1 MSDYHPEP
9 YWSAVADRI
18 KTRGDNNVIAGDDE
32 PFYRYKRARFLAML
46 NSVDFKNKSVLE
58 IGHGPGGNLLEIKK
72 KSPSQ
77 LTGVDI
83 SEAMIALATE
93 NTKGEI
99 ELIKIDGTKLP
110 FKDKEFDIVF
120 SATVL
125 QHNSDDAMMRALLAE
140 MCRVSSNEVF
150 LFEKVDSRIVGDDL
164 CYARPV
170 EYYHSIVKPQGFD
183 LKSSRYINIRAS
195 YYVCGAIRKI
205 FNKSSR
211 TEGEPLSTFSIW
223 LQIIT
228 LPITKI
234 LDRIF
239 TSKKDVT
246 KMGFQRKS

>member
-18 KTRGDNNVIAGDDE
+18 KNRGNNNVIAGDDE

-72 KSPSQ
+72 KSPSR

-83 SEAMIALATE
+83 SDAMIVLATE
-93 NTKGEI
+93 NTNNEV
-99 ELIKIDGTKLP
+99 ELVKINGTQLP
-110 FKDKEFDIVF
+110 FEDKEFDIVF

-125 QHNSDDAMMRALLAE
+125 QHNSDDEMMRALLAE

-150 LFEKVDSRIVGDDL
+150 LFEKVDSKIVGDDL

-170 EYYHSIVKPQGFD
+170 EYYHKLVQEKGFKLD
-183 LKSSRYINIRAS
+183 NTRYINIRSS

-246 KMGFQRKS
+246 KMGFRRNS